1 MPNDEVTI
9 SIMLKRRL
17 KYKSLYLLGNIRP
30 NQVMLTLR
38 TLMKTPLYIDA
49 KFSMCPMWED
59 MFNIVKHQQIKN
71 NLKISQDTKM
81 DIEQDPLNKF
91 EEIFEN
97 VTINSLMH
105 IFSSTDQIMS
115 DENVIIMTFS

>member
-9 SIMLKRRL
+9 SIMLKHRL

-49 KFSMCPMWED
+49 K
-59 MFNIVKHQQIKN
+59 
-71 NLKISQDTKM
+71 IS
-81 DIEQDPLNKF
+81 IEAYVGRHVQ
-91 EEIFEN
+91 
-97 VTINSLMH
+97 H
-105 IFSSTDQIMS
+105 C
-115 DENVIIMTFS
+115 